1 MERYPKYVHALGMI
15 SIENSSLKS
24 CLGELLGIILGIHP
38 HIGHTLYF
46 TPRAAI
52 ARLDLI
58 ENVIN
63 DLIGDDD
70 ALSKRVR
77 AVVRRSKAAMGK
89 RHAIVHSLWVG
100 EEGPVARISFPDWG
114 GDDVSLKSLNALIS
128 DYRGLVEEVQALHDD
143 VQNYRGL
150 GYKRPYRPNE
160 KPKIS

>member
-1 MERYPKYVHALGMI
+1 MVPRATLAQVMPKPPARSKRNYRSPMERYPKYVHALGMI

-63 DLIGDDD
+63 NSIGDDD

-89 RHAIVHSLWVG
+89 HCTL
-100 EEGPVARISFPDWG
+100 SFTRFG
-114 GDDVSLKSLNALIS
+114 SG
-128 DYRGLVEEVQALHDD
+128 
-143 VQNYRGL
+143 
-150 GYKRPYRPNE
+150 KRVR
-160 KPKIS
+160 

>member
-1 MERYPKYVHALGMI
+1 MVPRATLAQVMPKPPARSKRNYRSPMERYPKYVHALGMI
-15 SIENSSLKS
+15 SIENSSLES

-63 DLIGDDD
+63 DSIGDDE

-77 AVVRRSKAAMGK
+77 AVVKALQGRNGETSRYRSLALGRGRGSGSKN
-89 RHAIVHSLWVG
+89 
-100 EEGPVARISFPDWG
+100 F
-114 GDDVSLKSLNALIS
+114 VS
-128 DYRGLVEEVQALHDD
+128 
-143 VQNYRGL
+143 
-150 GYKRPYRPNE
+150 
-160 KPKIS
+160 